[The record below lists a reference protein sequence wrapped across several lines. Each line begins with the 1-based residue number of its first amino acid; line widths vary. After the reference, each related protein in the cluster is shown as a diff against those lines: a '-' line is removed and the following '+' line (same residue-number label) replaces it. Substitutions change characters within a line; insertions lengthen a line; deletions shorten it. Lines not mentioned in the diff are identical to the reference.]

1 MLRLL
6 SKKTL
11 ATAAAEKTHR
21 GYTLYPQLVDS
32 ECVKN
37 LLDEARQTQAWAK
50 IFNRNNRRSVAA
62 AGAVGQEVALKIH
75 RFLIQDACILDL
87 FQHDVR
93 LIQHSSKTASYLR
106 SLPGCAEQAEHRD
119 FRHWN
124 CTVQS
129 RMKPCSC
136 IIFLQDATE
145 TSGSRLKFW
154 TVDAQGKV
162 CSHIVH
168 GRAGDLLVFAG
179 DIFYC
184 LTSSTYRFNSAMS
197 RRRVH
202 IFLQAMLFITE
213 WIPMMKTTGYFFTA
227 RQEKIRFR
235 GAPNRRMS
243 KIKSKTKNYIGN
255 FMVHFIS
262 ALDFNTLTDIILPQK

>member
-1 MLRLL
+1 MLKFL

-21 GYTLYPQLVDS
+21 GYTLYPQLLDS
-32 ECVKN
+32 VCVAD
-37 LLDEARQTQAWAK
+37 LLQEARQLQTWAK
-50 IFNRNNRRSVAA
+50 IFNRNNKRSVAA
-62 AGAVGQEVALKIH
+62 AGAKGQEVALKIH
-75 RFLIQDACILDL
+75 RFLIEDACILHA
-87 FQHDVR
+87 FQHDAC
-93 LIQHSSKTASYLR
+93 LIQHPSKTASYLK
-106 SLPGCAEQAEHRD
+106 SMPGCAEQEQHRD

-154 TVDAQGKV
+154 NVDAQGNV

-184 LTSSTYRFNSAMS
+184 LTSSTSIYRFNVAMS

-213 WIPMMKTTGYFFTA
+213 WIPMRRTIGYFFIA

-235 GAPNRRMS
+235 GAPHRR
-243 KIKSKTKNYIGN
+243 K
-255 FMVHFIS
+255 
-262 ALDFNTLTDIILPQK
+262 